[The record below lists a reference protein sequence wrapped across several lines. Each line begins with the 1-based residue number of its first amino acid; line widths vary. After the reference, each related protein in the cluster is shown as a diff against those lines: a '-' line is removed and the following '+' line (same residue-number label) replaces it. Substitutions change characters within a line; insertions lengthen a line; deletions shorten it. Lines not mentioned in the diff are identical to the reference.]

1 MSKLLVVLFCIGF
14 AFAGAVLAQD
24 AVPAAAPA
32 PDAAPAAAPAAP
44 AAAPVVVAPPAA
56 PVAPTEFTRT
66 GTILVVKDASGKT
79 TIKLIQLA
87 YDLVV
92 DDANKAIADLDGK
105 RVRVKGSFVET
116 SGKKNFSVK
125 SFEPV
130 DVPAPAA
137 APAAPAPAAPAAP

>member
-32 PDAAPAAAPAAP
+32 PDAAPAAAPAPDAAP
-44 AAAPVVVAPPAA
+44 AAAPAAA

-116 SGKKNFSVK
+116 SGKKNFAVK

-130 DVPAPAA
+130 EVP

>member
-32 PDAAPAAAPAAP
+32 PDAAPAAAPALTP
-44 AAAPVVVAPPAA
+44 HPPPRPAA

-116 SGKKNFSVK
+116 SGKKNFAVK

-130 DVPAPAA
+130 EVP

>member
-32 PDAAPAAAPAAP
+32 PDAAPAAAPAPDAAP
-44 AAAPVVVAPPAA
+44 AAAPVVAAPPAA

-116 SGKKNFSVK
+116 SGKKNFAVK

-130 DVPAPAA
+130 EVA
-137 APAAPAPAAPAAP
+137 APAAPAAP

>member
-32 PDAAPAAAPAAP
+32 PDAAPAAAP

-116 SGKKNFSVK
+116 SGKKNFAVK

-130 DVPAPAA
+130 EVP